1 MGRLPRRV
9 VGMSALLLVLFALQ
23 SVFVALRTEL
33 PAVAALHPLNGFAIL
48 ALAIVTARAS
58 WIAGAGARTGDG
70 SIASPSRRSAMPDA
84 LVLAGVLLVL
94 APLVG
99 MVPVAYPPLFPAWS
113 ATREGHI
120 ALVGAHRRAWRL
132 LNVGFGIATIGTA
145 GGLAALAVALG
156 GDDHAWRGPWPRSP
170 SAYAMAGV
178 PWLAV
183 LAIRARATP
192 ALDDLGVTAAP
203 AEPAEI
209 LLGAATGGLFVA
221 FVLATGPLLSPS
233 PWCSR

>member
-1 MGRLPRRV
+1 
-9 VGMSALLLVLFALQ
+9 
-23 SVFVALRTEL
+23 
-33 PAVAALHPLNGFAIL
+33 
-48 ALAIVTARAS
+48 
-58 WIAGAGARTGDG
+58 
-70 SIASPSRRSAMPDA
+70 MPDA

-99 MVPVAYPPLFPAWS
+99 MVPVAYPPLFPVWS

-120 ALVGAHRRAWRL
+120 TLVGAHRRAWRL

-156 GDDHAWRGPWPRSP
+156 GDPPVAG
-170 SAYAMAGV
+170 AVAALAVGYAMAGV

-192 ALDDLGVTAAP
+192 ALADLGVTAAP
-203 AEPAEI
+203 AGPAEI

-221 FVLATGPLLSPS
+221 FALATGPLLVALAVVLALTGTVAAPVAWIAALIAAVATGSQVLTGDTVPAVLY
-233 PWCSR
+233 PPTILVGIALLAGWT

>member
-1 MGRLPRRV
+1 
-9 VGMSALLLVLFALQ
+9 
-23 SVFVALRTEL
+23 
-33 PAVAALHPLNGFAIL
+33 
-48 ALAIVTARAS
+48 
-58 WIAGAGARTGDG
+58 
-70 SIASPSRRSAMPDA
+70 MPDA
-84 LVLAGVLLVL
+84 LVLAGLLLVL

-99 MVPVAYPPLFPAWS
+99 LVPVAYPPLFPVWT

-132 LNVGFGIATIGTA
+132 LNVGFGVATIGTA

-156 GDDHAWRGPWPRSP
+156 GDARLAG
-170 SAYAMAGV
+170 AVAALAVGYAMAGV

-203 AEPAEI
+203 PGPAEI
-209 LLGAATGGLFVA
+209 LLGAATGGLFDA
-221 FVLATGPLLSPS
+221 FALATGPLLIALCAVLGLTGAIAAPVALIAVLFAAVSTGSQLLTGDTVPALLY
-233 PWCSR
+233 PPTLLVGLALLAGWT

>member
-1 MGRLPRRV
+1 
-9 VGMSALLLVLFALQ
+9 
-23 SVFVALRTEL
+23 
-33 PAVAALHPLNGFAIL
+33 
-48 ALAIVTARAS
+48 
-58 WIAGAGARTGDG
+58 
-70 SIASPSRRSAMPDA
+70 MPDA

-99 MVPVAYPPLFPAWS
+99 MVPVAYPPLFPVWS

-120 ALVGAHRRAWRL
+120 TLVGAHRRAWRL

-156 GDDHAWRGPWPRSP
+156 GDPPLAG
-170 SAYAMAGV
+170 AVAALAVGYAMAGV

-192 ALDDLGVTAAP
+192 ALADLGVTAAP
-203 AEPAEI
+203 AGPAEI

-221 FVLATGPLLSPS
+221 FALATGPLLVALAVVLALTGTVAAPVALIAALIAAVATGSQVLTGDTVPAVLYM
-233 PWCSR
+233 PTILVGIALLAGWT